1 MCPQIHF
8 VSSFDEKVGDSSSSV
23 IGYWINDCT
32 PSIVELEKKEIGR
45 MLFSDPFEMKIES
58 KSSQEMMEDLRPP
71 AWLKAWQ

>member
-1 MCPQIHF
+1 M
-8 VSSFDEKVGDSSSSV
+8 GDSSSSV

-71 AWLKAWQ
+71 AWLKAHGSRYV